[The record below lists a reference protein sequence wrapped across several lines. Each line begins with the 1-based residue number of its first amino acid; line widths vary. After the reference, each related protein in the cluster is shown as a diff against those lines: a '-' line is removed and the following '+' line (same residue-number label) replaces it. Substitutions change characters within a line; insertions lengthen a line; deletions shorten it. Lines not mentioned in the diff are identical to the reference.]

1 MNSKEIIKRIVA
13 HDAPPRIG
21 YDFEDQSDL
30 AFVGSR
36 CLINVSENP
45 YSTSPT
51 PTPPRCSPRSSP
63 TA

>member
-21 YDFEDQSDL
+21 YDFADQSDL

-36 CLINVSENP
+36 CLINVPENP

-51 PTPPRCSPRSSP
+51 PTPPRCWPRSSP